1 MKTVTTPK
9 DFIAKAKMHK
19 VFTIILHT
27 IEVTQATSLLEAK
40 PKTIFDIGYD
50 HLTLSMAMVL
60 PIHALH
66 LQKPMKS

>member
-40 PKTIFDIGYD
+40 PKPIFDIGYD